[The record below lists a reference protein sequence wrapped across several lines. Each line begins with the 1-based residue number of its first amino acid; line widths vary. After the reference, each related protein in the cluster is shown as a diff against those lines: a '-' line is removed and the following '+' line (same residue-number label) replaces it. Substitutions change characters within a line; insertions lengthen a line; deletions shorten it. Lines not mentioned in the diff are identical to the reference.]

1 MASYYPISPMFWR
14 DELVRLWLRDGLDRT
29 VLLALYLLTCRHRNL
44 EGLYLLPWG
53 WVEADL
59 GWEADCVAEQA
70 ARLMDTRFI
79 EYDQGPEVVFVRNA
93 LKYQQPKSE
102 RQIKGAITALREVP
116 PNSLLPALSDAAKE
130 HAPDFHK
137 AIRKAF
143 GTHSRGTR
151 K

>member
-1 MASYYPISPMFWR
+1 MASYYPVSPMFWR
-14 DELVRLWLRDGLDRT
+14 DEEVRAWLTAGHDRT

-53 WVEADL
+53 WVETELA
-59 GWEADCVAEQA
+59 WEAECVAEQA
-70 ARLMDTRFI
+70 ARLTGAGFI
-79 EYDQGPEVVFVRNA
+79 QYDETPEVVFVRNA

-102 RQIKGAITALREVP
+102 RQIKGAISALKEVP
-116 PNSLLPALSDAAKE
+116 QNALLPALSATAKE

-143 GTHSRGTR
+143 GTHPKGSR
-151 K
+151 